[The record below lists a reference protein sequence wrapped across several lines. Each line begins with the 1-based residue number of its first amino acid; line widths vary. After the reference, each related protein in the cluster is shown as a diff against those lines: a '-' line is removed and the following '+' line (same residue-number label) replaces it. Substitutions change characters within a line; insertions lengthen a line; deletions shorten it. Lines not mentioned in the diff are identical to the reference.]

1 MASLEQSRDLIT
13 IGNHLA
19 TSDDVLITKSAVATL
34 KFGLLGWLVL
44 VNIIDTLGLLIAL
57 GLWG

>member
-1 MASLEQSRDLIT
+1 MASLEQSRDLVT

-19 TSDDVLITKSAVATL
+19 TRADVLITKSAVTKL

-44 VNIIDTLGLLIAL
+44 VNIIHSLGLLIAL
-57 GLWG
+57 GLSG

>member
-1 MASLEQSRDLIT
+1 MASLEQSRDLFT

-19 TSDDVLITKSAVATL
+19 TRADVLITKSAVATL

-44 VNIIDTLGLLIAL
+44 VNIIHTLDLLIAL